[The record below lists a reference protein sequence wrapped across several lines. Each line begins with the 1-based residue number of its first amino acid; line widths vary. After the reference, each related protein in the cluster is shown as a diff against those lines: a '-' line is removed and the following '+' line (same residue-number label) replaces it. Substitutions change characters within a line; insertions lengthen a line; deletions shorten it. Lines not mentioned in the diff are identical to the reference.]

1 MLQFQYVLT
10 GTAFWLCSM
19 CFQYRLKHKGNFR
32 LRAAVSYLCCIAG
45 THAIESVHDRLDL
58 VLLIIGLFHL
68 MQFWN
73 VWFVSDV
80 SWTAVLYTSVCSGV
94 TDCIFNSFYRWMWE
108 AEHDSWFVLDFVHTA
123 SYLIVYGAGCA
134 ALFFTIAKW
143 MFPENFRAVGPRQLS
158 SAVMLAMI
166 SDYLFYYVN
175 ELISLEQYPVN
186 VLLQV
191 YCMTVLYLQNAL
203 FRESAVSHELQQMD
217 LMWHQHQKQYQLSR
231 ETIAQLNQK
240 SHDLKYKVE
249 ALRSMDDSEEK
260 TRQLDDME
268 RTAQIYDH
276 IVRTGNEVL
285 DVLLTEKSLY
295 CQSVRIRIQCIA
307 DGKILRFMNAVDLY
321 TLFGNAIDN
330 AIESVSA
337 FQELQDE
344 EKRSIDILIHK
355 KHRFAV
361 IVIRNPSHSRLKY
374 KEGRLV
380 SSKPEK
386 GYHGF
391 GVKSIQHIAKKY
403 GGKASL
409 DQEKDIVS
417 LRIVIPI
424 PEAPSDGQHLVNDH
438 L

>member
-1 MLQFQYVLT
+1 MVYLGYVLT
-10 GTAFWLCSM
+10 GSAFWLCSM
-19 CFQYRLKHKGNFR
+19 IFQYRLKHKRNFR
-32 LRAAVSYLCCIAG
+32 LRAAVSYLVCVAG
-45 THAIESVHDRLDL
+45 TNVIEFVHNGMDFIPLMI
-58 VLLIIGLFHL
+58 VLFHL
-68 MQFWN
+68 VQFCN
-73 VWFVSDV
+73 ICLVSDV
-80 SWTAVLYTSVCSGV
+80 DWTMALYTSVCSGV
-94 TDCIFNSFYRWMWE
+94 VSCIFSSLYLWMWE
-108 AEHDSWFVLDFVHTA
+108 VEHGKGLVLDLAHTA
-123 SYLIVYGAGCA
+123 SYLILYTAGCA
-134 ALFFTIAKW
+134 VLFFTVSKW
-143 MFPENFRAVGPRQLS
+143 MFHEQVRVIGPRQLS

-191 YCMTVLYLQNAL
+191 YCITVLYLQNAL

-217 LMWHQHQKQYQLSR
+217 LMWHQREKQYQLSR

-240 SHDLKYKVE
+240 SHDLKYQVE

-260 TRQLDDME
+260 IKMLDEME

-276 IVRTGNEVL
+276 ILRTGNEVL

-295 CQSVRIRIQCIA
+295 CRSVRIYIQCIA
-307 DGKILRFMNAVDLY
+307 DGKILRFMNPVDLY

-337 FQELQDE
+337 FEDE

-355 KHRFAV
+355 KQQFAV
-361 IVIRNPSHSRLKY
+361 IVIRNPSNSRLQY
-374 KEGRLV
+374 KGGRLV

-391 GVKSIQHIAKKY
+391 GVRSIQHIAAKY
-403 GGKASL
+403 NGRASI
-409 DQEKDIVS
+409 DQKEGDIVS

-424 PEAPSDGQHLVNDH
+424 PFKTAYDKNKTT
-438 L
+438 